1 MKKNDKFKQSNKKYY
16 TCFSPNLSIFLIQ
29 NGFVPIYQGVHSKTQ
44 KIYWVFKMD
53 KDLSNTLKIWSNNKS
68 RLS

>member
-1 MKKNDKFKQSNKKYY
+1 MKKHKKFKHSNINYY
-16 TCFSPNLSIFLIQ
+16 TCFSPNLSVFLIQ
-29 NGFVPIYQGVHSKTQ
+29 NGFVPIHQGVHSKTQ

-53 KDLSNTLKIWSNNKS
+53 KDLSNTLKIWSNNKN